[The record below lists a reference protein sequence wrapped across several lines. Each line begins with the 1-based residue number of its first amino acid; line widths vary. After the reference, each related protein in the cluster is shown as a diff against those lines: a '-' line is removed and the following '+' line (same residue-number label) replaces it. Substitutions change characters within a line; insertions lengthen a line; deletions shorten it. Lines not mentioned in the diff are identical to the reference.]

1 MEKNKATPLSAK
13 IWISAVLFGFV
24 GQIAW
29 VVENMYFATL
39 AQDIFANSGRSDLS
53 YVVTTLMVIFSA
65 LFATMTTIFAGGFS
79 DRVGKRKPFVAY
91 GYIVWGLTIMVFAFL
106 PMKASPETVGL
117 IAFLLVAFD
126 CLMTVAGST
135 ANDAAFNGWVADVID
150 PTNRG
155 KVNAVLA
162 VLPVFATIVIFIGLG
177 SLYSSEN
184 QSNWLFFVVLGAIP
198 TVTGII
204 ALFIMKDSPNL
215 KKSSDPNFFKD
226 IFYGFRL
233 DVIKKNKMMYVCLA
247 SLCILGIA
255 QQTFFSYLINYVQ
268 NTLGV
273 KDFFIPLAV
282 IVLGSA
288 VITGVLGVLY
298 DKFGRKHFYFPLLAL
313 VMAGTLLMY
322 LVKFISGNILVV
334 LYIFGTLMMG
344 GILSLSGALISTFQ
358 DYIPKGYEG
367 RYQGV
372 RMCFVVLIPMII
384 GPIVSM
390 CIGLGAMGE
399 GGADFAP
406 PYEIFLAA
414 TIIAFL
420 TSIPLFFVRE
430 DADSLRKRL
439 QNRE

>member
-1 MEKNKATPLSAK
+1 MEKIGKSLGAK
-13 IWISAVLFGFV
+13 IWISAILFGFV

-65 LFATMTTIFAGGFS
+65 LFATATTIIAGGLS

-91 GYIVWGLTIMVFAFL
+91 GYIVWGLTIMIFAFL
-106 PMKASPETVGL
+106 PMKASAKTIGL
-117 IAFLLVAFD
+117 VAFLLVAFD

-135 ANDAAFNGWVADVID
+135 ANDAAFNGWVADVTD
-150 PTNRG
+150 PSNRG

-177 SLYSSEN
+177 SLYSADKE
-184 QSNWLFFVVLGAIP
+184 SNWLFFVVLGAIP
-198 TVTGII
+198 TVTGVI
-204 ALFIMKDSPNL
+204 ALFLMKDSPDL
-215 KKSSDPNFFKD
+215 KKSSNPDFWKD
-226 IFYGFRL
+226 IFYGFRPEA
-233 DVIKKNKMMYVCLA
+233 IKNNKMMYVCLT
-247 SLCILGIA
+247 SLCVLGIA

-273 KDFFIPLAV
+273 KDFFVPLAV
-282 IVLGSA
+282 IVVGSA
-288 VITGVLGVLY
+288 VITGVCGAFY
-298 DKFGRKHFYFPLLAL
+298 DKVGRKHFYFPLLVL
-313 VMAGTLLMY
+313 VMVGTLLMY
-322 LVKFISGNILVV
+322 LVKFIDGNILVV
-334 LYIFGTLMMG
+334 LYVFATLMMG
-344 GILSLSGALISTFQ
+344 GILSLSGALTSTFQ
-358 DYIPKGYEG
+358 DYIPEGYEG

-390 CIGLGAMGE
+390 CIGLNAMGE
-399 GGADFAP
+399 GGTDFAP

-414 TIIAFL
+414 TIIAFVAA
-420 TSIPLFFVRE
+420 IPLFFVRK
-430 DADSLRKRL
+430 DADSLQKRL
-439 QNRE
+439 QRGE

>member
-1 MEKNKATPLSAK
+1 MDKKKTSVGAR
-13 IWISAVLFGFV
+13 IWISAILFGFV

-65 LFATMTTIFAGGFS
+65 IFATVTTIIVGGLS

-91 GYIVWGLTIMVFAFL
+91 GYIVWGATIMIFALL
-106 PMKASPETVGL
+106 PMKASPQSVGL

-126 CLMTVAGST
+126 CIMTVAGST
-135 ANDAAFNGWVADVID
+135 ANDAAFNGWVADVTD

-155 KVNAVLA
+155 KVNAVLS

-177 SLYSSEN
+177 SLYN
-184 QSNWLFFVVLGAIP
+184 ADNDSNWLFFIVLGAIP
-198 TVTGII
+198 MATGVI
-204 ALFIMKDSPNL
+204 AIFLMKDAPEL
-215 KKSSDPNFFKD
+215 KKGSDPNFFKD
-226 IFYGFRL
+226 VFYGFRPE
-233 DVIKKNKMMYVCLA
+233 VIKGNKMMYVTLTT
-247 SLCILGIA
+247 LCVLGIA

-282 IVLGSA
+282 IVVGSA
-288 VITGVLGVLY
+288 VLTGVFGAIS
-298 DKFGRKHFYFPLLAL
+298 DKVGRKHFYYPLLIF
-313 VMAGTLLMY
+313 VIVGTLLMY
-322 LVKFISGNILVV
+322 SVKFISGNVLIILYV
-334 LYIFGTLMMG
+334 FATFMMG
-344 GILSLSGALISTFQ
+344 GILALSGLLTSAFQ

-372 RMCFVVLIPMII
+372 RMCFTVLIPMII
-384 GPIVSM
+384 GPLVSM
-390 CIGLGAMGE
+390 GIGLSAMGE

-414 TIIAFL
+414 TIIACL
-420 TSIPLFFVRE
+420 TAVPLFFVRK
-430 DADSLRKRL
+430 DAGSLRKRL
-439 QNRE
+439 QSGE

>member
-1 MEKNKATPLSAK
+1 MDKKSTPLGARV
-13 IWISAVLFGFV
+13 WFSAVLFGFV

-65 LFATMTTIFAGGFS
+65 IFATATTIFAGGLC

-91 GYIVWGLTIMVFAFL
+91 GYIVWGLTIMIFAFL
-106 PMKASPETVGL
+106 PMKAEGNTIGL
-117 IAFLLVAFD
+117 VAFLLVAFD

-135 ANDAAFNGWVADVID
+135 ANDAAFNTWVADVTD

-155 KVNAVLA
+155 KVNSVLA

-184 QSNWLFFVVLGAIP
+184 ASNWLFFVVLGAIP
-198 TVTGII
+198 MISGIVAI
-204 ALFIMKDSPNL
+204 FLMKDS
-215 KKSSDPNFFKD
+215 KD
-226 IFYGFRL
+226 IVKNSNPDYIKEIFYGFRKEA
-233 DVIKKNKMMYVCLA
+233 VVGNKMMYVCLA
-247 SLCILGIA
+247 TLCVLGIA

-282 IVLGSA
+282 IVFGSA
-288 VITGVLGVLY
+288 VITGACGALY
-298 DKFGRKHFYFPLLAL
+298 DRLGRKHFYFPLLL
-313 VMAGTLLMY
+313 CVIVGTLLLY
-322 LVKFISGNILVV
+322 LVKFTGANLVI
-334 LYIFGTLMMG
+334 LYIFATLMMG
-344 GILSLSGALISTFQ
+344 GILSLSGALTSTFQ

-372 RMCFVVLIPMII
+372 RMCFTVLIPMII
-384 GPIVSM
+384 GPLVSM
-390 CIGLGAMGE
+390 GIGLSAMGE

-414 TIIAFL
+414 TIIACL
-420 TSIPLFFVRE
+420 TAVPLFFVRK
-430 DADSLRKRL
+430 DAGSLRKRL
-439 QNRE
+439 QSGE

>member
-1 MEKNKATPLSAK
+1 MEQKSTPLGARV
-13 IWISAVLFGFV
+13 WISAILFGFV

-65 LFATMTTIFAGGFS
+65 IFATATTIIAGGLC

-91 GYIVWGLTIMVFAFL
+91 GYIVWGLTIMIFAFL
-106 PMKASPETVGL
+106 PMKADKNTVGL

-126 CLMTVAGST
+126 CIMTVAGST
-135 ANDAAFNGWVADVID
+135 ANDAAFNSWVADVTS

-155 KVNAVLA
+155 KVNAILA

-177 SLYSSEN
+177 SLYSADN
-184 QSNWLFFVVLGAIP
+184 VSNWLFFVVLGAIP
-198 TVTGII
+198 TLTGII
-204 ALFIMKDSPNL
+204 AIFLMQDGKNL
-215 KKSSDPNFFKD
+215 VKSSNPDWIKD
-226 IFYGFRL
+226 VFYGFRPN
-233 DVIKKNKMMYVCLA
+233 VVKENKMMYICL
-247 SLCILGIA
+247 LTMCVLGIS

-282 IVLGSA
+282 IVVGAA
-288 VITGVLGVLY
+288 VITGVSGFLY
-298 DKFGRKHFYFPLLAL
+298 DRFGRKHFYFPLLIL
-313 VMAGTLLMY
+313 VVVGTLLLY
-322 LVKFISGNILVV
+322 LVKFTGSNLII
-334 LYIFGTLMMG
+334 LYIFATLMMG
-344 GILSLSGALISTFQ
+344 GILALSGALNSAFQ
-358 DYIPKGYEG
+358 DYIPKGFEG

-372 RMCFVVLIPMII
+372 RMCFTVLIPMII

-390 CIGLGAMGE
+390 CIGLNAMGE

-406 PYEIFLAA
+406 PFEIFLAA
-414 TIIAFL
+414 SIIALL
-420 TSIPLFFVRE
+420 TFIPLFFVRK
-430 DADSLRKRL
+430 DADSLIKRL
-439 QNRE
+439 QKGA